1 MAARLYS
8 LPPLLNPSSA
18 RSLKFIVIVSKQ
30 TVLLFETVLKR
41 FLKSSNQRSFGKSA
55 IQRDTV
61 NYMYYNFL
69 SYYCDEYPLFL
80 LCQQK
85 RT

>member
-30 TVLLFETVLKR
+30 TVLLFETVQAV
-41 FLKSSNQRSFGKSA
+41 FLSRVTSDSSLNLT
-55 IQRDTV
+55 I

-69 SYYCDEYPLFL
+69 SYYRDEYPLFL
-80 LCQQK
+80 L
-85 RT
+85 